1 MEKLREATRNRDWRA
16 SNAPGHGETFTT
28 QSNQP
33 PQTGYGPRG
42 PRNSQTYGAGG
53 QVAPYQYGAG
63 YGRAGTA
70 GSQELSGSYDVVLQG
85 LIRALY
91 PEEPGNLQS
100 QVSTVGQLGR
110 MYYLE
115 PTQALEMAQGELEPF
130 RKERPS

>member
-1 MEKLREATRNRDWRA
+1 MRSL
-16 SNAPGHGETFTT
+16 
-28 QSNQP
+28 
-33 PQTGYGPRG
+33 
-42 PRNSQTYGAGG
+42 
-53 QVAPYQYGAG
+53 
-63 YGRAGTA
+63 
-70 GSQELSGSYDVVLQG
+70 VLQG

-115 PTQALEMAQGELEPF
+115 PTQVLEMAQGELEPF

>member
-1 MEKLREATRNRDWRA
+1 
-16 SNAPGHGETFTT
+16 
-28 QSNQP
+28 
-33 PQTGYGPRG
+33 
-42 PRNSQTYGAGG
+42 
-53 QVAPYQYGAG
+53 
-63 YGRAGTA
+63 
-70 GSQELSGSYDVVLQG
+70 VVLQG